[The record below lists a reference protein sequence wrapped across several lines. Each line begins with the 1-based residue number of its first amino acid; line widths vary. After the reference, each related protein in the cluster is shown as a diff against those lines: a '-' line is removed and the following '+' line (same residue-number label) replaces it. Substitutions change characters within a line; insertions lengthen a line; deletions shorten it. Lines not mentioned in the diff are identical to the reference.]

1 MTEPLPPRKMPPGKM
16 HPGILSPG
24 ILSPPLPENCPIKI
38 FFVNCFLSLVFVH
51 EKNLFSFN

>member
-1 MTEPLPPRKMPPGKM
+1 MTEPLPPRKMAPGKM

-38 FFVNCFLSLVFVH
+38 FFVNCFLSLVF
-51 EKNLFSFN
+51 FYDSFRP